1 MAQAVGRVALLSVLS
16 EAQRIQMVPH
26 LIRHEPNQGA
36 LIVEEG
42 EEGSS
47 MFIILEGSC
56 EVQVRSGADWRHV
69 ALLWPGD
76 HFGEMSLLTGNP
88 RSARVRMSTPGVLLE
103 LPKQAL
109 SELLDATPDLLA
121 KISESVVARSEQAE
135 AVRRQVDQHAHA
147 ESASR
152 VNALVQQMKRFFGL
166 ARR

>member
-1 MAQAVGRVALLSVLS
+1 
-16 EAQRIQMVPH
+16 
-26 LIRHEPNQGA
+26 
-36 LIVEEG
+36 
-42 EEGSS
+42 
-47 MFIILEGSC
+47 
-56 EVQVRSGADWRHV
+56 
-69 ALLWPGD
+69 
-76 HFGEMSLLTGNP
+76 
-88 RSARVRMSTPGVLLE
+88 
-103 LPKQAL
+103 KQAL